1 MDYNDE
7 EKELENEWISE
18 FEKMDNDYKGF
29 YNEDLH
35 FLKIHSIYINVQN
48 EIEKMK
54 EEKLFINSNK
64 ITRDNLLG
72 ILKKNSFNSEKRY
85 SILSILKYNIDMHSS
100 DVKSFVLTKDSDV
113 SNSFM
118 SIIKNID
125 DIVFNQTI
133 NMFQDL
139 NDIIVL
145 FYEKTLEEQKNQGI
159 QRTHSKR
166 GSLTKKV
173 YIHSNYG
180 AKHKST
186 YKYMKTT

>member
-1 MDYNDE
+1 MDYDE
-7 EKELENEWISE
+7 ETPLENDWIID
-18 FEKMDNDYKGF
+18 FEKIDNEYKDF

-48 EIEKMK
+48 EIEKIK
-54 EEKLFINSNK
+54 EEKIFISSNK
-64 ITRDNLLG
+64 ISRDNLLG
-72 ILKKNSFNSEKRY
+72 ILKHNSFNGEKRY
-85 SILSILKYNIDMHSS
+85 SILSILKYNIDMHSN
-100 DVKSFVLTKDSDV
+100 DVKNFVLSKEQGLSDS
-113 SNSFM
+113 FI

-139 NDIIVL
+139 NDVIIL

-159 QRTHSKR
+159 QRTHSRR

-173 YIHSNYG
+173 YINSNYG
-180 AKHKST
+180 PKHKST
-186 YKYMKTT
+186 YKYMKTI